1 MADIFAHCFLCKT
14 KDLKKIYSRKMIV
27 TKLYNLF
34 SIPKILT
41 SSDFTVFFI
50 IPINWEFNKFD

>member
-1 MADIFAHCFLCKT
+1 
-14 KDLKKIYSRKMIV
+14 MIV